1 MPYPAFTFPLMA
13 VFFTFQ
19 TWLDLRGL
27 RKELRALNA
36 VAGDGSSLK
45 TQQEAIIT
53 RRLKRI
59 GAGSFVCGLSVLVS
73 LNIAGLSKQTA
84 VYGLWVYIILLL
96 IAAFTFAINGAPPA
110 VLRWLVK
117 DSNAGRI
124 AST

>member
-1 MPYPAFTFPLMA
+1 
-13 VFFTFQ
+13 
-19 TWLDLRGL
+19 
-27 RKELRALNA
+27 
-36 VAGDGSSLK
+36 
-45 TQQEAIIT
+45 
-53 RRLKRI
+53 
-59 GAGSFVCGLSVLVS
+59 

-117 DSNAGRI
+117 DPNAGRI